1 MLGTLLLLRGL
12 GNPLLPMPPPLL
24 GLTAS
29 PPLQTLLPLLLLL
42 LGLANRPLPL
52 PALPPPLLPVP
63 KTPSGTTTRLFAAD
77 EGRAMNVEGAS
88 ADGARAEGASTG
100 ARGGGAGCGVEEPSL
115 VPLMVRS

>member
-29 PPLQTLLPLLLLL
+29 PPLQILLPLLLL

-52 PALPPPLLPVP
+52 PALPPLLLPVP

-100 ARGGGAGCGVEEPSL
+100 ARGGGAGGGVEEPSL